1 MLYKREIKKNFK
13 PFIAITVVCSALV
26 FYIVSMAPSFGS
38 DIQQILDMKLPK
50 GMQNALGMD
59 GLNFNSPSSFYT
71 LSFSYIYLF
80 FSIFASGV
88 FATIVSKE
96 FSEKTGEYLF
106 SLPAPRIK
114 LIMVKL
120 SAGFTYILLWA
131 CIIFAS
137 SWFSFQIHIQEGY
150 DLKPVIL
157 MTFAWLLGGIAFASA
172 AFLMSSFLNKARTI
186 SGASVAL
193 VMAMYMLQLII
204 SFNDSLS
211 FLKYI
216 SPFDW
221 FKGSE
226 IANTGQLSIE
236 YSLIAIVI
244 SIICF
249 TLGVIRFQRKDVL
262 I

>member
-1 MLYKREIKKNFK
+1 MLYNRELKKNFR
-13 PFIAITVVCSALV
+13 PFLAITLVCSALV
-26 FYIVSMAPSFGS
+26 FYIVSMSTSFGA

-71 LSFSYIYLF
+71 LSFSYVYLF

-96 FSEKTGEYLF
+96 FTEKTGEYLF

-114 LIMVKL
+114 IIMVKL
-120 SAGFTYILLWA
+120 AAGFTYILFWG
-131 CIIFAS
+131 CIIFVS
-137 SWFSFQIHIQEGY
+137 SWISFLIHIWEGF

-157 MTFAWLLGGIAFASA
+157 MTLAWLLGGIAFASA
-172 AFLMSSFLNKARTI
+172 AFLMSSFLSRARTI

-193 VMAMYMLQLII
+193 VMMMYMLQLII

-236 YSLIAIVI
+236 YCLIAITI
-244 SIICF
+244 SILCF
-249 TLGVIRFQRKDVL
+249 SFGIIRFTKKDVL